1 MVDKSLLRYGENELV
16 EKPSI
21 EVLEELG
28 WTHEDCFD
36 EFISGESTLSR
47 GSRSEVVLVDRL
59 LKALTKLNPQLPE
72 EALVKAAEEVASDRS
87 AMSLAAA
94 NQQVYELIKAGV
106 KVSYRNDDDEEVTET
121 ARLIAWDAVA
131 DNDFFVASQFW
142 ITGKQ
147 YTRRP
152 DLTLFVNGIPLVLI
166 ELKAPQYSPQ
176 NGFDDNIT
184 DYKDTIPSLFWYNAF
199 MITSNGAAS
208 KLGSTLAPWEHFCDW
223 KKINSEGEEG
233 VVALDTMLRGTC
245 DPEKLLDL
253 VENFLIFQEK
263 PGELIKICAKNHQYL
278 GVGNAIGAVE
288 QIKENQGKLGVF
300 WHTQGSGKSIS
311 MIFFA
316 QRILRKLPG
325 HWTFVIVT
333 DRKELD
339 RQIYKEFASAG
350 VVTEDD
356 AQASSGEH
364 LRKLLSEDHRYVFTL
379 IQKFQLSNRDN
390 SPSFEEYPMLSD
402 RSNIIV
408 ITDEAHRSQYAKLA
422 SNMRKAL
429 PNAAF
434 LAFTGTPLIDEEDH
448 ATKELFGDYVSI
460 YNFQQSVEDGATVPL
475 YYENRIPELQLINEE
490 GFGDELGRI
499 VDNAVSSVDDA
510 EEQVALEKKLEKE
523 FAREYHLITREERLE
538 AVAADLS
545 KHFVSRGFRGKAM
558 VVCIDKAT
566 AVRMHDKVQKY
577 WQQGLK
583 ERKERVQKV
592 DTHEQDILI
601 DEINFMQET
610 EMAVVVSQAQNE
622 IRDMKAKGLDIGPHR
637 QKLVDQDMEA
647 RFKDKDDPFRLV
659 FVCAMWMTG
668 FDVPSCSTIYMDK
681 PMRNHTLMQTIT
693 RANRKFKEKVCGT
706 IVDYIGVFKN
716 LNKAL
721 AIWGK
726 PSKGKNKR
734 GRRPANPKDDLVE
747 ELREAIAET
756 VAFCS
761 DQQFDLTEIPK
772 SPPNFE
778 RVKLVDE
785 AVNCLLVNDDVKTQF
800 RSLAATVGRLYKAI
814 LPDHDAG
821 ELTPLCLAIAH
832 LAKNHLLAPPEID
845 ISSVMQEVEDL
856 LDRSIAAEGYVI
868 DVDKAKQVVDLSQI
882 DFETLR
888 KKFAASGHKRMEAAL
903 LRQQVHAQVHTMVRQ
918 NRTRTDYLEKFQ
930 KMIDEYNTG
939 SVNIEEFFKRLVEF
953 SRTLNEEEKR
963 GLSEGLSE
971 EELAMFDLLTKPG
984 IELTEKEEKKVKQVA
999 KDLLEKL
1006 KRDKLVL
1013 DWRKH
1018 QRTRAAVKVSI
1029 RDELDKLP
1037 EDPYPE
1043 ELYDTKIAAVYEHV
1057 YEAYSGKGESIYAE
1071 V

>member
-36 EFISGESTLSR
+36 EFASGESTLAR
-47 GSRSEVVLVDRL
+47 GKSEVVLVDRL
-59 LKALTKLNPQLPE
+59 LKALAKLNPQLPE
-72 EALVKAAEEVASDRS
+72 EALTKAAEEVASDRS

-94 NQQVYELIKAGV
+94 NQQVYELLKAGV

-131 DNDFFVASQFW
+131 DNDFFVVSQFW

-152 DLTLFVNGIPLVLI
+152 DLILFVNGIPLVLI

-184 DYKDTIPSLFWYNAF
+184 DYKATIPALFWYNAF

-245 DPEKLLDL
+245 APEKLLDL
-253 VENFLIFQEK
+253 VENFTIFQEI

-278 GVGNAIGAVE
+278 GVGNAIEAVE
-288 QIKENQGKLGVF
+288 KIKKNQGKLGVF

-316 QRILRKLPG
+316 QRILRKMPG
-325 HWTFVIVT
+325 HWTFVIIT

-339 RQIYKEFASAG
+339 RQIYKNFASAG

-356 AQASSGEH
+356 AQATSGEH
-364 LRKLLSEDHRYVFTL
+364 LQQLLTEDHRYVFTL
-379 IQKFQLSNRDN
+379 IQKFQTDDY
-390 SPSFEEYPMLSD
+390 EEYPPLSE

-422 SNMRKAL
+422 SNMRRAL

-434 LAFTGTPLIDEEDH
+434 LAFTGTPLIGEEDEP
-448 ATKELFGDYVSI
+448 TKDLYGDYVSI

-475 YYENRIPELQLINEE
+475 YYENRIPELQLVNKD
-490 GFGDELGRI
+490 FGDELGKI
-499 VDNAVSSVDDA
+499 VDDAVSSVDDA
-510 EEQVALEKKLEKE
+510 EEQVALEKKLERE

-538 AVAADLS
+538 AVARDLAN
-545 KHFVSRGFRGKAM
+545 HFVSRGFRGKAM
-558 VVCIDKAT
+558 MVCIDKAT
-566 AVRMHDKVQKY
+566 AVKMYDKVQKY
-577 WQQGLK
+577 WQQGLE
-583 ERKERVQKV
+583 ERKERVQKA

-601 DEINFMQET
+601 DEINFMQST

-622 IRDMKAKGLDIGPHR
+622 IGDMEEKGLDIGSHR
-637 QKLVDQDMEA
+637 QRMVDEDMEA
-647 RFKDKDDPFRLV
+647 KFKDKDDPFRLV

-681 PMRNHTLMQTIT
+681 PMRNHSLMQTIA
-693 RANRKFKEKVCGT
+693 RANRKFKEKECGT

-721 AIWGK
+721 AIYGK
-726 PSKGKNKR
+726 PTKEKGKK
-734 GRRPANPKDDLVE
+734 GGKPANPKSELVE
-747 ELREAIAET
+747 LLREAIAET

-761 DQQFDLTEIPK
+761 DQQFDLTKIPE

-778 RVKLVDE
+778 RVKLIDE
-785 AVNCLLVNDDVKTQF
+785 AVNCLLVSDDVKTQF

-832 LAKNHLLAPPEID
+832 LARNHALRPPEVD
-845 ISSVMQEVEDL
+845 ISNVMKEVEDL

-868 DVDKAKQVVDLSQI
+868 DVDRAKQVVDLSQI

-903 LRQQVHAQVHTMVRQ
+903 LRQQVHAKVHTMVRL

-953 SRTLNEEEKR
+953 SQSLNEEEKR

-971 EELAMFDLLTKPG
+971 EELTMFDLLTKPG

-999 KDLLEKL
+999 KNLLEKL
-1006 KRDKLVL
+1006 KREKLVL

-1018 QRTRAAVKVSI
+1018 QRTRAAVWVSI
-1029 RDELDKLP
+1029 RNELDNLP
-1037 EDPYPE
+1037 EQPYSK
-1043 ELYDTKIAAVYEHV
+1043 ELYDTKIAVVYEHV